1 MSTRYCVTATW
12 DDVPHLTQK
21 QKDEM
26 WSAYPEHE
34 RDARAKGIPMLG
46 SGRVFPIAEEKI
58 KVDPFRIPPY
68 WPQIVGIDFGWDHPF
83 AAVRMAWDRD
93 ADCLYVTAG
102 YRQRETTPAI
112 HATAIRG
119 WGAWIPVAW
128 PHDGLQHDKTSGQ
141 QLQEHYRFHGLNM
154 LAVHATHQAGG
165 FGLEAGVI
173 EMLERMQSDR
183 LKVFSNIGQWF
194 EEFRLYHREDGL
206 IVKQHD
212 DLLSA
217 TRIAVMM
224 KRFAAT
230 QYVEDDEDDRSGG
243 RRSNSSTGY

>member
-12 DDVPHLTQK
+12 DDVPHLSQQ

-26 WSAYPEHE
+26 WAAYPEYE
-34 RDARAKGIPMLG
+34 REARAKGVPMLG
-46 SGRVFPIAEEKI
+46 SGRVFPVDEAKI
-58 KVDPFRIPPY
+58 KVEPFRIPTY

-93 ADCLYVTAG
+93 ADCLYVIAG

-112 HATAIRG
+112 HSTAIRG

-128 PHDGLQHDKTSGQ
+128 PHDGLQHDKASGQ
-141 QLQEHYRFHGLNM
+141 QLKDHYRFHGLNM
-154 LAVHATHQAGG
+154 LAVHATHESGG
-165 FGLEAGVI
+165 YGLEAGVI

-183 LKVFSNIGQWF
+183 LKVFANINEWF

-206 IVKQHD
+206 IVKEHD
-212 DLLSA
+212 DLMSA
-217 TRIAVMM
+217 TRIALMM
-224 KRFAAT
+224 RRFAAT
-230 QYVEDDEDDRSGG
+230 QYVEDDEDDRYGGPSG
-243 RRSNSSTGY
+243 NASTGY